1 MRGIILDAD
10 NEAGIRARWLSC
22 HGMSLPTT
30 IHFFYEVGQ
39 TPDSD
44 EEGILVPGC
53 CVWAGGGLVPTLCA
67 AARHTTD
74 TSIMQQ
80 VGCLWVYQT
89 RRIGDVALPGD
100 FAVMHGTFECVTMCL
115 PAADDLMWCA

>member
-44 EEGILVPGC
+44 EDGILVPGC

-67 AARHTTD
+67 AARHTSD
-74 TSIMQQ
+74 ASIMQQ
-80 VGCLWVYQT
+80 VGCHCCIRNYGST
-89 RRIGDVALPGD
+89 
-100 FAVMHGTFECVTMCL
+100 VMFGTLET
-115 PAADDLMWCA
+115 